1 MKRFDYL
8 NLVSDGLALTLISEY
23 TMIVASRCLGFKF
36 IDMSDI
42 KLLERRRS
50 VRSQLYI
57 SGELIFRMS

>member
-1 MKRFDYL
+1 
-8 NLVSDGLALTLISEY
+8 
-23 TMIVASRCLGFKF
+23 MIVASRCLGFKF